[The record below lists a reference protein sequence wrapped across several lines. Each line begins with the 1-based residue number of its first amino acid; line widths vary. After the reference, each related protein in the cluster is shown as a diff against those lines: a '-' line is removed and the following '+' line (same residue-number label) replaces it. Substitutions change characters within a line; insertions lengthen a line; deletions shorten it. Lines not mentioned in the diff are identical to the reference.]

1 MRALAAV
8 CCLVVACKVNP
19 VDEPAAGVPNPRPL
33 AFGLSSYAT
42 LAEGRARFG
51 PNAAWSVD
59 ERRKAAQGSCP
70 RFDETNASVKRV
82 ADLGEVGDL
91 RLAFIN
97 GRLYSILFY
106 PDHFDAYLTKL
117 EANGTRFDKDGFT
130 STGLGA
136 RAWTAASTIR
146 PRFVAWSDQN
156 IESEIHWFIRT
167 CS

>member
-1 MRALAAV
+1 V
-8 CCLVVACKVNP
+8 
-19 VDEPAAGVPNPRPL
+19 
-33 AFGLSSYAT
+33 
-42 LAEGRARFG
+42 
-51 PNAAWSVD
+51 WSVD
-59 ERRKAAQGSCP
+59 ERRKAAQGGCP

-91 RLAFIN
+91 RLDFIN

-106 PDHFDAYLTKL
+106 PDRFDAYLAKL

-130 STGLGA
+130 VTALGV
-136 RAWTAASTIR
+136 RAWTAPSATR

-156 IESEIHWFIRT
+156 IRSEIHWFTRA